1 MNQLAFSEPVD
12 FASMSQKERVL
23 YWLEVNGSITQG
35 EGKEYFGI
43 SRVAARIDDLRK
55 DGHKIT
61 TIHEEG
67 TNRYGHKITYAR
79 YKLITE
85 GELF

>member
-12 FASMSQKERVL
+12 FGSMSQKERVL
-23 YWLEVNGSITQG
+23 WWLEEHGTITQND
-35 EGKEYFGI
+35 GKEYLGI
-43 SRVAARIDDLRK
+43 GRVDRPIYYLRK

-79 YKLITE
+79 YKLITD